1 MEIEGPLNVEEV
13 QEANILAM
21 PKLLR
26 GSARRRMRRT
36 LDPPKW
42 RIVLLAAFAVVLL
55 AHAVGDS
62 QATQFE
68 VWAPVVLIAGIAAF
82 QFFLGPKMARQALER
97 RIAQIPRVISV
108 GADGIRFEDR
118 AKLFQFLPWSAYRT
132 WREGSLIFILRG
144 PQRVSSIVP
153 KRGLAPQQ
161 IDELR
166 FQLATHMPDS
176 A

>member
-1 MEIEGPLNVEEV
+1 
-13 QEANILAM
+13 
-21 PKLLR
+21 
-26 GSARRRMRRT
+26 
-36 LDPPKW
+36 
-42 RIVLLAAFAVVLL
+42 
-55 AHAVGDS
+55 
-62 QATQFE
+62 
-68 VWAPVVLIAGIAAF
+68 
-82 QFFLGPKMARQALER
+82 MARQALER
-97 RIAQIPRVISV
+97 RIARIPRVISV
-108 GADGIRFEDR
+108 DADGIRFEDR